1 MWTLKLLGECRLVGP
16 TDTLSL
22 ERKPAALL
30 AYLALEGPTPRAR
43 LAELLWPEWEER
55 AQRNNLRQVL
65 FRLRRVASLFSGS
78 DPLHLSVPVDVLEFV
93 AALQSHRPLPDP
105 GWLEGTL
112 LGGFEYDDCPDFA
125 EWLQVER
132 ERLLTLRLEALE
144 GEAERLERE
153 GHLSQALGYARRLV
167 EADPVSEAAYR
178 RLMRLHYLLGDR
190 AAALQTFARAQE
202 ALRRELG
209 VEPLQPTVELAQA
222 IARDEAE
229 ARPQMAPPKT
239 SWPQPPTLVGR
250 EREWALL
257 EAAWAEGQ
265 VIVVR
270 GAPGIGKSR
279 LLREFAASKGPYALY
294 EARPG
299 DRVVP
304 YATFARFVRE
314 NLEAYPERLGS
325 LAPWVRRELTRLLPE
340 LLLDGEPS
348 PLSDAAAKLRFFQ
361 AIGEWALK
369 GNQGVAS
376 ILAEDLQYFDP
387 ASAEV
392 ELYLI
397 SSVFKVTQPQPRL
410 LYTLRSEE
418 APELERALE
427 AAGDRVAILDLGPL
441 EQQAVEAL
449 VAGEAQNQP
458 GLAARLY
465 RSTGGNPFFVIETL
479 RALAER
485 GEWSGPLPLAE
496 QVGGLLEARLARLSA
511 GARQLS
517 ALVAVAG
524 EDYTPVLAAQALET
538 IPLVIAEREGE
549 LEEAGVLESRHF
561 THDLMGEAVVNA
573 TPPALQR
580 YLHARL
586 GELLQA
592 SGGNPARIAHHWME
606 AGEPERAW
614 EPLLQAAEAALR
626 AGVPAQ
632 AQAWLERL
640 SREAPPP
647 LAHRAMLHLGVLAM
661 GRDAPRAEALLQ
673 EVIHLAEPSLRTEA
687 RAALAQLYTITGQ
700 PARGLALVQK
710 AQEELPEGASPA
722 LQATVR
728 EAEFEARWRMSDF
741 AGAEQAL
748 RRALALDP
756 GPHRA
761 VALGLLLWSQGKYR
775 EEIAVLSELLQAR
788 PGDPWLGVVH
798 NNLAFAHF
806 SLGELDQAIAGF
818 ERALAMGEAL
828 GELYDVA
835 LARLNLGT
843 ALISRGEYR
852 RAKGLLEAALAG
864 YTQVGAALGLAEAHS
879 RLGLLHAR
887 AGRWEEA
894 RQHYTQSLERMRLI
908 GDTFRIAYVLAGLA
922 EAQVGCGDLQGAQAA
937 AEEALLLAQAAPQ
950 PYALAYALMAM
961 SLVLQRRGAQEEA
974 LGYAQEAVALSERF
988 EMAEQLARSLLFVH
1002 DAAPEGPRAGEAL
1015 VRCLEIAQERDIPDL
1030 VWRAA
1035 RRLAPREGYD
1045 RLAEEALA
1053 RLQARAPAGWELA
1066 ELV

>member
-1 MWTLKLLGECRLVGP
+1 MWTLKLLGSCALVGSAK
-16 TDTLSL
+16 TLSL

-43 LAELLWPEWEER
+43 LAELLWPELEER

-65 FRLRRVASLFSGS
+65 FRLRRVATLFCGS
-78 DPLHLSVPVDVLEFV
+78 DPLYLSVPVDVLEFA
-93 AALQSHRPLPDP
+93 AALQSHRPLPDQ

-132 ERLLTLRLEALE
+132 ERLLSLQLEALE

-153 GHLSQALGYARRLV
+153 GHLSRALGYARRLV
-167 EADPVSEAAYR
+167 EADPVSEATYR

-190 AAALQTFARAQE
+190 AAALQVYSRAQE
-202 ALRRELG
+202 TLRRELG
-209 VEPLQPTVELAQA
+209 VEPLPPTVELAQA
-222 IARDEAE
+222 IARDEAG
-229 ARPQMAPPKT
+229 ARLQIAPPKAH
-239 SWPQPPTLVGR
+239 WPQPPTLVGR
-250 EREWALL
+250 EREWAAL
-257 EAAWAEGQ
+257 EAAWAEGR

-304 YATFARFVRE
+304 YATFARFARE
-314 NLEAYPERLGS
+314 NLEERPERLGS
-325 LAPWVRRELTRLLPE
+325 LAPWVRRELTRLLPD
-340 LLLDGEPS
+340 LSLDREPS
-348 PLSDAAAKLRFFQ
+348 PLSDAAARLRFFQ
-361 AIGEWALK
+361 ALGEWALK
-369 GNQGVAS
+369 GNQGVDS
-376 ILAEDLQYFDP
+376 VLVDDLQYFDP

-392 ELYLI
+392 GQYLI
-397 SSVFKVTQPQPRL
+397 SSVFKATSSQPRL
-410 LYTLRSEE
+410 LYTLRGAE

-449 VAGEAQNQP
+449 VASEAPNRP
-458 GLAARLY
+458 GLAVRLY
-465 RSTGGNPFFVIETL
+465 RSTGGNPFFIIETL

-485 GEWSGPLPLAE
+485 GDWSGPLPLAE
-496 QVGGLLEARLARLSA
+496 QVADLLEARLARLSA
-511 GARQLS
+511 GARQLA

-524 EDYTPVLAAQALET
+524 EDYTPLLAAQALET

-549 LEEAGVLESRHF
+549 LEETGVLASRHF
-561 THDLMGEAVVNA
+561 THDLMGQAVVNA
-573 TPPALQR
+573 TPPAFQR

-614 EPLLQAAEAALR
+614 EPLLQAAEAALE

-647 LAHRAMLHLGVLAM
+647 LAYRARLHLGVLAI
-661 GRDAPRAEALLQ
+661 GRNAPQAERLLQ
-673 EVIHLAEPSLRTEA
+673 EVIHLAEPPLRTEA
-687 RAALAQLYTITGQ
+687 RAALAQLYVITGQ
-700 PARGLALVQK
+700 PARGLATVLE
-710 AQEELPEGASPA
+710 AQEELPAGSPT
-722 LQATVR
+722 LQATLFQI
-728 EAEFEARWRMSDF
+728 EFETRWRMSDLG
-741 AGAEQAL
+741 GAERAL
-748 RRALALDP
+748 RRALELDP

-761 VALGLLLWSQGKYR
+761 VSLGLLLWSQGRYR
-775 EEIAVLSELLQAR
+775 EEIALLGEQLQAR
-788 PGDPWLGVVH
+788 SGDPWLGLVH

-806 SLGELDQAIAGF
+806 TLGELDQAIAGF
-818 ERALAMGEAL
+818 ERALAMGETL
-828 GELYDVA
+828 GELYDAA

-843 ALISRGEYR
+843 ALVSRGAYR
-852 RAKGLLEAALAG
+852 RAKGLLEAALEG
-864 YTQVGAALGLAEAHS
+864 YTQVGSAFGQAEAYS

-887 AGRWEEA
+887 LGRWEEA
-894 RQHYTQSLERMRLI
+894 RQHYTQALERMRPI
-908 GDTFRIAYVLAGLA
+908 GDTFRIAYMLAGLA
-922 EAQVGCGDLQGAQAA
+922 EAQVGGGDLEGAQAA

-950 PYALAYALMAM
+950 PYALAYVLMAM
-961 SLVLQRRGAQEEA
+961 SLVRQRREAREEA
-974 LGYAQEAVALSERF
+974 LGYAQEAVALCVRF
-988 EMAEQLARSLLFVH
+988 EMAEQLARSLLFVYA
-1002 DAAPEGPRAGEAL
+1002 AAPDQPQANEAL

-1030 VWRAA
+1030 VWQAA
-1035 RRLAPREGYD
+1035 RRLGPRYA
-1045 RLAEEALA
+1045 RQAEEVLA
-1053 RLQARAPAGWELA
+1053 RLQAQAPAGWELG

>member
-1 MWTLKLLGECRLVGP
+1 MWTLKLLGGCRLVGP
-16 TDTLSL
+16 AGTLGL

-30 AYLALEGPTPRAR
+30 AYLALEGPTSRAR

-65 FRLRRVASLFSGS
+65 FRLRRAAPLFSGS

-112 LGGFEYDDCPDFA
+112 LGGFEYDDCPDFD

-229 ARPQMAPPKT
+229 ARPQMAPSKAH
-239 SWPQPPTLVGR
+239 WPQPPTLVGR
-250 EREWALL
+250 EREWAAL

-279 LLREFAASKGPYALY
+279 LLREFAASKGRYALY

-325 LAPWVRRELTRLLPE
+325 LAPWVRRELTRLLPD
-340 LLLDGEPS
+340 LLPDGEPP

-361 AIGEWALK
+361 AMGEWALK

-376 ILAEDLQYFDP
+376 ILAEDLQHFDP
-387 ASAEV
+387 ASTEV

-410 LYTLRSEE
+410 LFTLRSAE
-418 APELERALE
+418 APELEQALE

-441 EQQAVEAL
+441 EPQAVEAL
-449 VAGEAQNQP
+449 VAGEAQDQP
-458 GLAARLY
+458 ELAVRLF

-496 QVGGLLEARLARLSA
+496 QVGELLEARLARLSA
-511 GARQLS
+511 GARQLA

-549 LEEAGVLESRHF
+549 LEEAGVLESWRF

-573 TPPALQR
+573 TPPALRR

-592 SGGNPARIAHHWME
+592 SGGNPARVAHHWME

-614 EPLLQAAEAALR
+614 EPLLQAAEAALE

-640 SREAPPP
+640 SREAPPR
-647 LAHRAMLHLGVLAM
+647 LAHRAKLHLGVLAM

-673 EVIHLAEPSLRTEA
+673 EVIQRAEPSLRTEA

-700 PARGLALVQK
+700 PARGLVTVLK
-710 AQEELPEGASPA
+710 AQEELPAGSPA
-722 LQATVR
+722 LQASLFQ
-728 EAEFEARWRMSDF
+728 AEFEARWRMSDF

-748 RRALALDP
+748 RRALELDP

-761 VALGLLLWSQGKYR
+761 VALGLLLWSQGRYR

-806 SLGELDQAIAGF
+806 ALGELDQAIAGF

-828 GELYDVA
+828 GELYDAA

-879 RLGLLHAR
+879 RLGLLQAR

-894 RQHYTQSLERMRLI
+894 RQQYTQSLERMRPI

-961 SLVLQRRGAQEEA
+961 SLVRQRRGAREEA

-988 EMAEQLARSLLFVH
+988 EMAEQLARSLLFLH

-1015 VRCLEIAQERDIPDL
+1015 VRCLGIAQERDIPDL

-1035 RRLAPREGYD
+1035 RRLAPQEGYA
-1045 RLAEEALA
+1045 RRAEEALA
-1053 RLQARAPAGWELA
+1053 RLQAQAPAGWELA
-1066 ELV
+1066 ELA